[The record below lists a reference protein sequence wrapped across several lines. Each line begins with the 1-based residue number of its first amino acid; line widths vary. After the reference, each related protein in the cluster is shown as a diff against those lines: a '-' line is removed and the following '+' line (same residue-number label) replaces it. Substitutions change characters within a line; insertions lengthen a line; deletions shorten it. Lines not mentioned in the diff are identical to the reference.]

1 MGADGEWG
9 ARAGGP
15 GGGVDHHSL
24 ANRRDEAYRSGDLE
38 RTAELSREPNVH
50 LGPQMFAELPGEQ
63 DSLDP
68 RRGPSSGSA
77 RVSRGGCWLIVA
89 RYCRSSFRYY
99 DSPGY
104 RYISLGFRLLRIVP
118 QRWALLHSYPVNHD
132 VSNGRRQAAKAGAG
146 TPEPSGEPP
155 ASGWTIFPGESCHA
169 RSLTSRSSNNCA
181 PQSAHTSAGASSI
194 VVTACRVR
202 VLSFPPQASRRHCSQ
217 T

>member
-1 MGADGEWG
+1 MPIAWSCCETLRTGSSPGTGEGRNTEIPCGGAPGVAGEDPQGVGADGEWG

-15 GGGVDHHSL
+15 GSGIDHHSL
-24 ANRRDEAYRSGDLE
+24 ANRRNEAYRSGDLE
-38 RTAELSREPNVH
+38 RTVELSREPNVH

-118 QRWALLHSYPVNHD
+118 
-132 VSNGRRQAAKAGAG
+132 
-146 TPEPSGEPP
+146 
-155 ASGWTIFPGESCHA
+155 
-169 RSLTSRSSNNCA
+169 
-181 PQSAHTSAGASSI
+181 
-194 VVTACRVR
+194 
-202 VLSFPPQASRRHCSQ
+202 
-217 T
+217 

>member
-1 MGADGEWG
+1 MAVPQEWLEKIRK
-9 ARAGGP
+9 AW
-15 GGGVDHHSL
+15 
-24 ANRRDEAYRSGDLE
+24 E

-132 VSNGRRQAAKAGAG
+132 VSNGGRQAAKAGAG
-146 TPEPSGEPP
+146 TPEPSREPP
-155 ASGWTIFPGESCHA
+155 ASGWAISPGESVMLA
-169 RSLTSRSSNNCA
+169 L
-181 PQSAHTSAGASSI
+181 
-194 VVTACRVR
+194 
-202 VLSFPPQASRRHCSQ
+202 
-217 T
+217 

>member
-1 MGADGEWG
+1 MAVPQEWLEKIRKAWEQTANGALE
-9 ARAGGP
+9 RADRGGI
-15 GGGVDHHSL
+15 DHHSL

-77 RVSRGGCWLIVA
+77 RVSRGSCWLIVA

-132 VSNGRRQAAKAGAG
+132 VSNGGR
-146 TPEPSGEPP
+146 
-155 ASGWTIFPGESCHA
+155 
-169 RSLTSRSSNNCA
+169 
-181 PQSAHTSAGASSI
+181 
-194 VVTACRVR
+194 
-202 VLSFPPQASRRHCSQ
+202 
-217 T
+217 

>member
-1 MGADGEWG
+1 MLEEDADCLVVLRDLAGQLLAQEPEKGGTRKSRVAVPQEWLEKIRKAWERAANGA
-9 ARAGGP
+9 
-15 GGGVDHHSL
+15 
-24 ANRRDEAYRSGDLE
+24 LE

-132 VSNGRRQAAKAGAG
+132 VSNGRRQAAKARQPHHPRHIRCSLVPAVFIRKTAHKTLGLLRAPLARVG
-146 TPEPSGEPP
+146 VPEQLLRFRTLF
-155 ASGWTIFPGESCHA
+155 AI
-169 RSLTSRSSNNCA
+169 
-181 PQSAHTSAGASSI
+181 I
-194 VVTACRVR
+194 
-202 VLSFPPQASRRHCSQ
+202 
-217 T
+217 